1 MLKTEGL
8 QYAYPYGE
16 ALSFPDINSEDHAP
30 LLLLGNSGCGKTTL
44 LHLMAGL
51 LTPAAGHVTI
61 GNTNLGQLKGND
73 LDKFRGKHIGL
84 IFQQNHFIESL
95 SVLENIALA
104 ANLNGITSDKSAVIQ
119 LLDQLGIAS
128 KANKRPD
135 QLSQGERQRVA
146 IIRAV
151 ANKPSIVFADEPTSA
166 LDDHHCKQVM
176 SLLQNVAA
184 TSGSKLVIV
193 THDTRLK
200 SSHQGEVIQL

>member
-1 MLKTEGL
+1 MLTTKGL

-16 ALSFPDINSEDHAP
+16 TLIFPDIESKGNEP

-51 LTPAAGHVTI
+51 LTPSAGNVII
-61 GNTNLGQLKGND
+61 GNTHLGQLKGNA

-95 SVLENIALA
+95 SVLENITLT
-104 ANLNGITSDKSAVIQ
+104 ANLNGITSDKSTVIE

-166 LDDHHCKQVM
+166 LDDYHCIQVM
-176 SLLQNVAA
+176 SLLQDVSTN
-184 TSGSKLVIV
+184 SKSKLVIV

-200 SSHQGEVIQL
+200 ASHQGEIIQL